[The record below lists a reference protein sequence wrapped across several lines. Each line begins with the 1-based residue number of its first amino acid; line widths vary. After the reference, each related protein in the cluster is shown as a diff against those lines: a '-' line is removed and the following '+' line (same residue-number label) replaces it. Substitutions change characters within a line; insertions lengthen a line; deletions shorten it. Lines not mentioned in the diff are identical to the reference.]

1 MQRTTLA
8 IALLLAT
15 VGSAAGGPS
24 PRGGDLADD
33 DHGGPDAR
41 EEAVPGRPI
50 LEWSSWF
57 RVGYGLERTPTGT
70 TAARG
75 TLPTPRDPTTTWD
88 VALGVALTLPI
99 ASSGNVR
106 VGPWVE
112 LRDDGLIAGGEL
124 LFTAV
129 PKRLDLFHFAGT
141 GIVAVRVGATPDVR
155 TASIAYG
162 YSAPWRLWGPW
173 SGTSR
178 YMIGVRVVATAT
190 RAHDDPRDWKATLGI
205 EVEPI
210 GALRYLL
217 GIRSLY

>member
-8 IALLLAT
+8 IALLLAAA
-15 VGSAAGGPS
+15 GSAAGRPPP
-24 PRGGDLADD
+24 PRD
-33 DHGGPDAR
+33 
-41 EEAVPGRPI
+41 EEPPERPI

-57 RVGYGLERTPTGT
+57 RVGYGLEAALADTA
-70 TAARG
+70 AARG
-75 TLPTPRDPTTTWD
+75 TAPTPRDHTATWD
-88 VALGVALTLPI
+88 VALGADLTLPI

-112 LRDDGLIAGGEL
+112 LRDDGLLAGGEL
-124 LFTAV
+124 VLTAV
-129 PKRLDLFHFAGT
+129 PKRLDLFHFAGS
-141 GIVAVRVGATPDVR
+141 GILAIRVGATPEVR

-173 SGTSR
+173 EGTSR
-178 YMIGVRVVATAT
+178 YMIGVRFVATAT
-190 RAHDDPRDWKATLGI
+190 RAHDDPRDWKATFGL